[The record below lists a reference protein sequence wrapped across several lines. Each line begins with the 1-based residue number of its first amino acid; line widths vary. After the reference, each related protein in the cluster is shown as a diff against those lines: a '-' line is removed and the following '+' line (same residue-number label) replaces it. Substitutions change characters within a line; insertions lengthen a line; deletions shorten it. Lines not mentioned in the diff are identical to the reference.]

1 MWLYQAQW
9 FAGRNRN
16 ASGKFS
22 LMMDVTI
29 DEFVRHLDDE
39 RGLAANTLA
48 AYRSDLLQFE
58 EFVRG
63 SRYQGWDVPPKLV
76 REFMSDLVHR
86 EYRQASQARKLA
98 AVKALYKYL
107 KLNNR
112 VVNDPT
118 TGLGGA
124 PVAKRRPQVIST
136 SEVERLLEEAADPST
151 PEEMRD
157 RAMLETLYATGL
169 RVSEL
174 VALDLEAVD
183 AGFQRVT
190 LGRATSRSR
199 TVPLNERAGEALR
212 VYIDDGRTK
221 LLRQADEPAVFL
233 NHRGKRLTRQGFWL
247 IVKAYASR
255 ARIEKT
261 ITPHTLRHSFAT
273 HRLQGEGN
281 VREIQELLGHAS
293 SSTTKV
299 YAELAREAREG
310 V

>member
-1 MWLYQAQW
+1 
-9 FAGRNRN
+9 
-16 ASGKFS
+16 
-22 LMMDVTI
+22 MDVTI
-29 DEFVRHLDDE
+29 EEFVRHLDDE
-39 RGLAANTLA
+39 RGLAANTRA

-58 EFVRG
+58 EFLRG
-63 SRYQGWDVPPKLV
+63 SRYEGWDVPPKLV
-76 REFMSDLVHR
+76 REFMTDLVHR

-98 AVKALYKYL
+98 AVKAMYRYL
-107 KLNNR
+107 KSSHK

-118 TGLGGA
+118 AGLGGT

-136 SEVERLLEEAADPST
+136 SDVERLLEQASDPST

-157 RAMLETLYATGL
+157 RALLETLYATGL

-174 VALDLEAVD
+174 VALDVEDLD
-183 AGFQRVT
+183 DHFQRVT
-190 LGRATSRSR
+190 LAKVSSRSR
-199 TVPLNERAGEALR
+199 TVPFNDRSSEAMR
-212 VYIDDGRTK
+212 TYIEDGRTK
-221 LLRQADEPAVFL
+221 LLRQVNEPAVFL

-255 ARIEKT
+255 AGIEAT

-281 VREIQELLGHAS
+281 LREIQELLGHRS

-299 YAELAREAREG
+299 YAELAREARERTAG
-310 V
+310 TPDS